1 MCFNLRANWQSVAA
15 WISRNSLTPCSKQ
28 ARYLKFRWS
37 KGLMKTRTIIRNKG
51 LFVLNYSARPKK
63 NVLVILM
70 SKVLLTTKNSG
81 NHETTFS
88 NKGLNTNNM
97 MFVEDNEIV
106 REEETIA
113 NITNNYFANIITHLK
128 LKLTKT
134 DPWANL
140 ESIIDTFQNHKGI

>member
-1 MCFNLRANWQSVAA
+1 
-15 WISRNSLTPCSKQ
+15 
-28 ARYLKFRWS
+28 
-37 KGLMKTRTIIRNKG
+37 MKTRPIIRNKG

-134 DPWANL
+134 DP
-140 ESIIDTFQNHKGI
+140 